1 MCGRVEYGSSS
12 ETAKRLGV
20 KDSDTPREG
29 DNNAFP
35 YKGTFLFGL
44 ADRAPDTLRHFHWP
58 LVPSSCTEYPTYNTS
73 NARSEDMHTKS
84 SYQPLLG
91 KRHCIIA
98 VEGFY
103 EWERKGNKTPY
114 YFSMADGSIMRY
126 AGLWDY
132 NTKLDAPILSCT
144 IITREPNEIIGEV
157 HDRMPV
163 FLTPEVFDE
172 WLAPTKLSTVEE
184 RETVV
189 AKLEEV
195 SGEVA
200 STITKYEVDRR
211 VNNSRKASPEDAKL
225 IEPVRG

>member
-114 YFSMADGSIMRY
+114 YFSMADGSLMRY

-132 NTKLDAPILSCT
+132 NTKLGDPILSCT

-163 FLTPEVFDE
+163 ILTDE
-172 WLAPTKLSTVEE
+172 QVDIWLNTNLPYEE
-184 RETVV
+184 R
-189 AKLEEV
+189 AKVLQPIENSALLKKEV
-195 SGEVA
+195 GKSVNKAGNKSGDWFDK
-200 STITKYEVDRR
+200 SD
-211 VNNSRKASPEDAKL
+211 EDTCL
-225 IEPVRG
+225 F